1 MVQIDEN
8 SKKPI
13 AYKPIE
19 KEMQNEGPY
28 LSASAQNL
36 AAYDDDLNVEISARP
51 ATNSFKEGAI
61 IMKGF
66 KGYWKEDL

>member
-36 AAYDDDLNVEISARP
+36 AAYDDDLNGS
-51 ATNSFKEGAI
+51 K
-61 IMKGF
+61 
-66 KGYWKEDL
+66 